1 MTSKDLSLMTSINI
15 KIISPIIILKN
26 KNILFASEENE
37 NNIISRYI
45 IFLNPEAFKKEEK
58 IFLFLKEPI
67 HSLIQLTNGDI
78 ALAYNTAVIICTKKN
93 NNKL

>member
-26 KNILFASEENE
+26 KYILFASEENE